1 MMYIVF
7 FIVLLLAELFY
18 FKIADRFNIIDKP
31 NLRSSH
37 TQITLRGGGILFP
50 IAVLLGFGMGYVGW
64 PLSLAVVLVAVV
76 SFVDDIRSLSQL
88 PRLLAHVLAI
98 GLVLYD
104 LEIVVVGWW
113 WLPVVAVVLIGWTNA
128 FNFMDGINGITV
140 LYALVTL
147 VSFRFLPDLEAAV
160 PMLDLMG
167 IACLVF
173 AFFNLRKRAKT
184 FAGDVGSVAMALFL
198 GYYMV
203 KLILSTQKIGYLL
216 FFAVYGI
223 DAVLTIVNR
232 LLKKENMLEAHRSH
246 LYQYLANEKKLPHVG
261 VAMGYAVVQLV
272 VNYCTVYLIQQQAL
286 SLVTFVLILVG
297 MSGVY
302 LGIRYWATRG
312 VNGLID

>member
-1 MMYIVF
+1 MIYIVF

-37 TQITLRGGGILFP
+37 SQITLRGGGILFP

-76 SFVDDIRSLSQL
+76 SFVDDIRPLSQL

-113 WLPVVAVVLIGWTNA
+113 WLPVLAILLIGWTNA

-173 AFFNLRKRAKT
+173 AFFNLRKRANT

-203 KLILSTQKIGYLL
+203 KLILSTQQIGYLL

-232 LLKKENMLEAHRSH
+232 LRKKENILEAHRSH

>member
-1 MMYIVF
+1 MIYILF

-50 IAVLLGFGMGYVGW
+50 IAVELGFGMGYVSW
-64 PLSLAVVLVAVV
+64 PLSLAILLVAVV
-76 SFVDDIRSLSQL
+76 SFIDDIRPLSQF
-88 PRLLAHVLAI
+88 PRLLAHLLAI

-104 LEIVVVGWW
+104 LELIRLGWY
-113 WLPVVAVVLIGWTNA
+113 WLPIVAILLIGWTNA

-140 LYALVTL
+140 LYALVSL
-147 VSFRFLPDLEAAV
+147 VSFRFLPEMVEDV
-160 PMLDLMG
+160 PMLDIMG

-184 FAGDVGSVAMALFL
+184 FAGDVGSVTMALFL

-203 KLILSTQKIGYLL
+203 KLIVATQQIGYLL
-216 FFAVYGI
+216 FFGVYGI
-223 DAVLTIVNR
+223 DAVLTIFNR
-232 LLKKENMLEAHRSH
+232 LRKKENILEAHRSH
-246 LYQYLANEKKLPHVG
+246 LYQYLANEKRLPHAA
-261 VAMGYAVVQLV
+261 VAVGYAVVQLG
-272 VNYCTVYLIQQQAL
+272 VNYSTIYLIQQQAL
-286 SLVTFVLILVG
+286 SLTVFILILIV

-302 LGIRYWATRG
+302 LGIRYWATKG
-312 VNGLID
+312 V

>member
-76 SFVDDIRSLSQL
+76 SFVDDIRPLSQL

-232 LLKKENMLEAHRSH
+232 LRKKENILEAHRSH

>member
-76 SFVDDIRSLSQL
+76 SFVDDIRPLSQL

-104 LEIVVVGWW
+104 LEIVVAGWW
-113 WLPVVAVVLIGWTNA
+113 WLPVVAILLIGWTNA

-203 KLILSTQKIGYLL
+203 KLILSTQQIGYLL

-232 LLKKENMLEAHRSH
+232 LRKKENILEAHRSH

>member
-1 MMYIVF
+1 MEYIILG
-7 FIVLLLAELFY
+7 FILMILIQLY

-50 IAVLLGFGMGYVGW
+50 LAVVLGLGMGYVS
-64 PLSLAVVLVAVV
+64 LVFALAVVLVATV
-76 SFVDDIRSLSQL
+76 SFIDDIRPLSQL
-88 PRLLAHVLAI
+88 PRLLAHVVAI

-104 LEIVVVGWW
+104 LEIIIIGWW
-113 WLPVVAVVLIGWTNA
+113 WLPVVAILLIGWTNA

-140 LYALVTL
+140 LYALVSL
-147 VSFRFLPDLEAAV
+147 VTFRFLPEMVASV
-160 PMLDLMG
+160 PMLDLMS

-173 AFFNLRKRAKT
+173 AYFNLRKRAKT

-203 KLILSTQKIGYLL
+203 QLISTTQQIGYLL

-223 DAVLTIVNR
+223 DALLTIFNR
-232 LLKKENMLEAHRSH
+232 LRKKENILEAHRSH

-261 VAMGYAVVQLV
+261 VAVGYAIVQLA
-272 VNYCTVYLIQQQAL
+272 VNCLTVYLIEQQILTTAVGL
-286 SLVTFVLILVG
+286 LILVA
-297 MSGVY
+297 MIGVY
-302 LGIRYWATRG
+302 LVVRRWATKE
-312 VNGLID
+312 V

>member
-1 MMYIVF
+1 MTYIVF
-7 FIVLLLAELFY
+7 FTVLLLVELFY
-18 FKIADRFNIIDKP
+18 FKMADRYNIIDKP

-50 IAVLLGFGMGYVGW
+50 IAVLLGFGMGYVSGT
-64 PLSLAVVLVAVV
+64 LALAVLLVAVV
-76 SFVDDIRSLSQL
+76 SFVDDIRPLSQL
-88 PRLLAHVLAI
+88 PRLVAHLLAI

-104 LEIVVVGWW
+104 LELITIGWW
-113 WLPVVAVVLIGWTNA
+113 WLPVVAILLIGWTNA

-140 LYALVTL
+140 LYALVSLVGFRYAPTL
-147 VSFRFLPDLEAAV
+147 AADI
-160 PMLDLMG
+160 PMLDLMA

-203 KLILSTQKIGYLL
+203 KLISTTNQIGYLL

-232 LLKKENMLEAHRSH
+232 LRKKENILEAHRSH
-246 LYQYLANEKKLPHVG
+246 LYQYLANEKRLPHVS
-261 VAMGYAVVQLV
+261 VAVGYALVQLV
-272 VNYCTVYLIQQQAL
+272 VNYFTVNLIDKNAL
-286 SLVTFVLILVG
+286 TLGMFFLILVV

-302 LGIRYWATRG
+302 LGARYWTTKK
-312 VNGLID
+312 V

>member
-1 MMYIVF
+1 MIYILF
-7 FIVLLLAELFY
+7 FLVLLLAELFY

-50 IAVLLGFGMGYVGW
+50 IAVVLGFGMGYVSW
-64 PLSLAVVLVAVV
+64 PLSLSILLVAVV
-76 SFVDDIRSLSQL
+76 SFIDDIRPLSQF
-88 PRLLAHVLAI
+88 PRLLAHLLAI

-104 LEIVVVGWW
+104 LELITLGWW
-113 WLPVVAVVLIGWTNA
+113 WLPVVAILLIGWTNA

-140 LYALVTL
+140 LYALVSL
-147 VSFRFLPDLEAAV
+147 VSFRFLPELVEDV
-160 PMLDLMG
+160 PMLDVMG

-203 KLILSTQKIGYLL
+203 KLIVATQQIGYLL

-223 DAVLTIVNR
+223 DAVLTIFNR
-232 LLKKENMLEAHRSH
+232 LRKKENILEAHRSH
-246 LYQYLANEKKLPHVG
+246 LYQYLANEKRLPHVA
-261 VAMGYAVVQLV
+261 VAVGYAVVQLG
-272 VNYCTVYLIQQQAL
+272 VNYSAIYLIQQQAL
-286 SLVTFVLILVG
+286 TLTVFILILIV

-302 LGIRYWATRG
+302 LGIRYWATKE
-312 VNGLID
+312 V

>member
-1 MMYIVF
+1 MMYILF
-7 FIVLLLAELFY
+7 FLVLLLAELFY
-18 FKIADRFNIIDKP
+18 FKIANRFNIIDKP

-50 IAVLLGFGMGYVGW
+50 IAAVLGFGMGYVSW
-64 PLSLAVVLVAVV
+64 PLSLAILLVAVV
-76 SFVDDIRSLSQL
+76 SFIDDIRPLSQL

-104 LEIVVVGWW
+104 LELITLGGW
-113 WLPVVAVVLIGWTNA
+113 WLPVVAILLIGWTNA

-140 LYALVTL
+140 LYALVSL
-147 VSFRFLPDLEAAV
+147 VSFRFLPEMVEDV
-160 PMLDLMG
+160 QMLDIMG

-203 KLILSTQKIGYLL
+203 KLIVATQQIGYLL

-223 DAVLTIVNR
+223 DAILTIFNR
-232 LLKKENMLEAHRSH
+232 LRKKENILEAHRSH
-246 LYQYLANEKKLPHVG
+246 LYQYLANEKRLPHVA
-261 VAMGYAVVQLV
+261 VAVGYAVVQLG
-272 VNYCTVYLIQQQAL
+272 VNYSAIYLIQQQAL
-286 SLVTFVLILVG
+286 SLTVFILILIV
-297 MSGVY
+297 MNGVY
-302 LGIRYWATRG
+302 LSIRNWATKG
-312 VNGLID
+312 V

>member
-1 MMYIVF
+1 MIYIVF

-18 FKIADRFNIIDKP
+18 FKIADWFNIIDKP

-76 SFVDDIRSLSQL
+76 SFVDDIRPLSQL

-113 WLPVVAVVLIGWTNA
+113 WLPVVAVLLIGWTNA

-147 VSFRFLPDLEAAV
+147 VSFRWLPESVNDV
-160 PMLDLMG
+160 PMLDIMAL
-167 IACLVF
+167 ACLVF

-203 KLILSTQKIGYLL
+203 KLILSTQQIGYLL

-232 LLKKENMLEAHRSH
+232 LRKKENILEAHRSH

>member
-1 MMYIVF
+1 MSYIVF

-18 FKIADRFNIIDKP
+18 FKIADRYNIIDKP

-37 TQITLRGGGILFP
+37 TQITLRGGGVLFP
-50 IAVLLGFGMGYVGW
+50 IAVLLGFGMGYVSW
-64 PLSLAVVLVAVV
+64 ALALAVLLVAVV
-76 SFVDDIRSLSQL
+76 SFVDDIRPLSQL
-88 PRLLAHVLAI
+88 PRLLAHLLAI

-104 LEIVVVGWW
+104 LEIVVLGWW
-113 WLPVVAVVLIGWTNA
+113 WLPVVSILLIGWTNA

-140 LYALVTL
+140 LYALVSL
-147 VSFRFLPDLEAAV
+147 VSFRYLPSLVTDI
-160 PMLDLMG
+160 PMLELMG
-167 IACLVF
+167 LACLVF

-203 KLILSTQKIGYLL
+203 KLILSTQQIGYLL

-232 LLKKENMLEAHRSH
+232 LRKKENILEAHRSH
-246 LYQYLANEKKLPHVG
+246 LYQYLANEKRLPHVG
-261 VAMGYAVVQLV
+261 VALGYAVVQLG
-272 VNYCTVYLIQQQAL
+272 VNLLTVYLLEKQLMTIG
-286 SLVTFVLILVG
+286 VFVLILAV

-312 VNGLID
+312 V

>member
-1 MMYIVF
+1 MVYVLF
-7 FIVLLLAELFY
+7 FIVLLLLELFY

-50 IAVLLGFGMGYVGW
+50 IAVVIGFGMGYVS
-64 PLSLAVVLVAVV
+64 LSLTLAIVLVAVV
-76 SFVDDIRSLSQL
+76 SFIDDIRPLSQL
-88 PRLLAHVLAI
+88 PRLLAHVVAI

-104 LEIVVVGWW
+104 LEIVICGWW
-113 WLPVVAVVLIGWTNA
+113 WLPVVAILLIGWTNA

-140 LYALVTL
+140 LYAWVSL
-147 VSFRFLPDLEAAV
+147 VSFRFLPEMVASV
-160 PMLDLMG
+160 PMLDVMS

-203 KLILSTQKIGYLL
+203 KLIITTQQIGYLL

-223 DAVLTIVNR
+223 DAVLTIFNR
-232 LLKKENMLEAHRSH
+232 LRKKENILEAHRSH
-246 LYQYLANEKKLPHVG
+246 LYQYLANEKRLPHVG
-261 VAMGYAVVQLV
+261 VALCYATVQLA
-272 VNYCTVYLIQQQAL
+272 VNCLTVFLIEEKVLTTA
-286 SLVTFVLILVG
+286 VGALILVAMIAG
-297 MSGVY
+297 Y
-302 LGIRYWATRG
+302 LAVRRWATK
-312 VNGLID
+312 VV

>member
-1 MMYIVF
+1 MIYIVF

-76 SFVDDIRSLSQL
+76 SFVDDIRPLSQL

-113 WLPVVAVVLIGWTNA
+113 WLPVLAVLLIGWTNA

-203 KLILSTQKIGYLL
+203 KLILSTQQIGYLL

-223 DAVLTIVNR
+223 DAVLTIVSR
-232 LLKKENMLEAHRSH
+232 LRKKENILEAHRSH

>member
-1 MMYIVF
+1 MGYIVF

-18 FKIADRFNIIDKP
+18 FKIADRYNIIDKP

-50 IAVLLGFGMGYVGW
+50 IAVLLGFGMGYVSVA
-64 PLSLAVVLVAVV
+64 LTVAVVLVAVV
-76 SFVDDIRSLSQL
+76 SFVDDIRPLSQF
-88 PRLLAHVLAI
+88 PRLVAHLLAI

-104 LEIVVVGWW
+104 LEIVALGWW
-113 WLPVVAVVLIGWTNA
+113 LLPVVAVLLIGWTNA

-147 VSFRFLPDLEAAV
+147 VSFRFLPDLEAVV

-173 AFFNLRKRAKT
+173 AFFNVRKRAKT

-203 KLILSTQKIGYLL
+203 KLILSTQQIGYLL

-232 LLKKENMLEAHRSH
+232 LRKKENILEAHRSH

-261 VAMGYAVVQLV
+261 VAMGYAVAQLG
-272 VNYCTVYLIQQQAL
+272 VNCFTMYLIQQQAMTL
-286 SLVTFVLILVG
+286 GVFVLILAV

-302 LGIRYWATRG
+302 LVMRYWATKG
-312 VNGLID
+312 VGK

>member
-1 MMYIVF
+1 MIYILYF
-7 FIVLLLAELFY
+7 TVLLLVELFY

-50 IAVLLGFGMGYVGW
+50 IAVVLGFGMGYVSGA
-64 PLSLAVVLVAVV
+64 LALAVLLVAVV
-76 SFVDDIRSLSQL
+76 SFVDDILPLSQL
-88 PRLLAHVLAI
+88 PRLVAHLLAI

-104 LEIVVVGWW
+104 LELIALGWL
-113 WLPVVAVVLIGWTNA
+113 WLPVVAILLIGWTNA

-140 LYALVTL
+140 LYALVSLVAFRYVPTL
-147 VSFRFLPDLEAAV
+147 VVDV
-160 PMLDLMG
+160 PMLDLMM

-184 FAGDVGSVAMALFL
+184 FAGDVGSIAMALFL

-203 KLILSTQKIGYLL
+203 KLIVATQQIGYLL

-223 DAVLTIVNR
+223 DALLTIFNR
-232 LLKKENMLEAHRSH
+232 LRKKENILEAHRSH
-246 LYQYLANEKKLPHVG
+246 LYQYLANENKLPHVG
-261 VAMGYAVVQLV
+261 VALGYALVQLG
-272 VNYCTVYLIQQQAL
+272 VNSFAIYLIQQEAL
-286 SLVTFVLILVG
+286 TLTIFVFILAV

-302 LGIRYWATRG
+302 LGIRYWATKG
-312 VNGLID
+312 I

>member
-1 MMYIVF
+1 MIYIVF

-50 IAVLLGFGMGYVGW
+50 IAVVLGFGMGYVSW
-64 PLSLAVVLVAVV
+64 FFAVAVVLVATV
-76 SFVDDIRSLSQL
+76 SFIDDIRPLSQL
-88 PRLLAHVLAI
+88 PRLLAHVVAI

-104 LEIVVVGWW
+104 LEIIIIGWW
-113 WLPVVAVVLIGWTNA
+113 WLPVVAILLIGWTNA

-140 LYALVTL
+140 LYALVSL
-147 VSFRFLPDLEAAV
+147 VTFRFLPEMVTSV
-160 PMLDLMG
+160 PMLDVMS

-173 AFFNLRKRAKT
+173 AYFNLRKRAKT

-203 KLILSTQKIGYLL
+203 QLISTTQQIGYLL

-223 DAVLTIVNR
+223 DALLTIFNR
-232 LLKKENMLEAHRSH
+232 LRKKENILEAHRSH
-246 LYQYLANEKKLPHVG
+246 LYQYLANEKRFPHVG
-261 VAMGYAVVQLV
+261 VALGYATVQLA
-272 VNYCTVYLIQQQAL
+272 VNCLTVYLIEQQILTTAVGL
-286 SLVTFVLILVG
+286 LILVA
-297 MSGVY
+297 MIGVY
-302 LGIRYWATRG
+302 LVVRRWATKE
-312 VNGLID
+312 I

>member
-1 MMYIVF
+1 MYILF
-7 FIVLLLAELFY
+7 FLVLLLAELFY
-18 FKIADRFNIIDKP
+18 FKIANRFNIIDKP

-50 IAVLLGFGMGYVGW
+50 IAAVLGFGMGYVSW
-64 PLSLAVVLVAVV
+64 PLSLAILLVAVV
-76 SFVDDIRSLSQL
+76 SFIDDIRPLSQL

-104 LEIVVVGWW
+104 LELITLGGW
-113 WLPVVAVVLIGWTNA
+113 WLPVVAILLIGWTNA

-140 LYALVTL
+140 LYALVSL
-147 VSFRFLPDLEAAV
+147 VSFRFLPEMVEDV
-160 PMLDLMG
+160 QMLDIMG

-203 KLILSTQKIGYLL
+203 KLIVATQQIGYLL

-223 DAVLTIVNR
+223 DAILTIFNR
-232 LLKKENMLEAHRSH
+232 LRKKENILEAHRSH
-246 LYQYLANEKKLPHVG
+246 LYQYLANEKRLPHVA
-261 VAMGYAVVQLV
+261 VAVGYAVVQLG
-272 VNYCTVYLIQQQAL
+272 VNYSAIYLIQQQAL
-286 SLVTFVLILVG
+286 SLTVFILILIV
-297 MSGVY
+297 MNGVY
-302 LGIRYWATRG
+302 LSIRNWATKG
-312 VNGLID
+312 V

>member
-1 MMYIVF
+1 MIYIVF
-7 FIVLLLAELFY
+7 FIVLFLAELFY

-76 SFVDDIRSLSQL
+76 SFVDDIRPLSQL

-113 WLPVVAVVLIGWTNA
+113 WLPVVAVLLIGWTNA

-147 VSFRFLPDLEAAV
+147 VSFRWLPESVNDV
-160 PMLDLMG
+160 PMLDIMAL
-167 IACLVF
+167 ACLVF

-203 KLILSTQKIGYLL
+203 KLILSTQQIGYLL

-232 LLKKENMLEAHRSH
+232 LRKKENILEAHRSH

>member
-1 MMYIVF
+1 MIYILF
-7 FIVLLLAELFY
+7 FLVLLLAELFY

-50 IAVLLGFGMGYVGW
+50 IAVLLGFGMRYVGW

-76 SFVDDIRSLSQL
+76 SFVDDIRPLSQL

-113 WLPVVAVVLIGWTNA
+113 WLPVVAVLLIGWTNA

-203 KLILSTQKIGYLL
+203 KLILSTQQIGYLL

-232 LLKKENMLEAHRSH
+232 LRKKENILEAHRSH

>member
-1 MMYIVF
+1 MIYIVF
-7 FIVLLLAELFY
+7 FIVLLMAELFY

-50 IAVLLGFGMGYVGW
+50 IAVVLGFGMGYVSW
-64 PLSLAVVLVAVV
+64 SLTLAVSLVAVV
-76 SFVDDIRSLSQL
+76 SFVDDIRPLSQL
-88 PRLLAHVLAI
+88 PRLVAHVLAI

-104 LEIVVVGWW
+104 LDLVVLGWW
-113 WLPVVAVVLIGWTNA
+113 WLPVVAILLIGWTNA

-140 LYALVTL
+140 LYALVSL
-147 VSFRFLPDLEAAV
+147 VSFRFLPEMVDDV

-203 KLILSTQKIGYLL
+203 KLIVATQQVGYLL

-223 DAVLTIVNR
+223 DAVLTIFNR
-232 LLKKENMLEAHRSH
+232 LRKRENILEAHRSH
-246 LYQYLANEKKLPHVG
+246 LYQYLANEKRLPHVA
-261 VAMGYAVVQLV
+261 VAVGYAVVQLA
-272 VNYCTVYLIQQQAL
+272 VNYSAIYLIQQQAL
-286 SLVTFVLILVG
+286 SLTVFMLILIV

-302 LGIRYWATRG
+302 LSMRYWATRG
-312 VNGLID
+312 V

>member
-1 MMYIVF
+1 MSYIVF

-50 IAVLLGFGMGYVGW
+50 IAVVLGFGMGYVSW
-64 PLSLAVVLVAVV
+64 SLTLAVSLVAVV
-76 SFVDDIRSLSQL
+76 SFVDDIRPLSQL
-88 PRLLAHVLAI
+88 PRLVAHVLAI

-104 LEIVVVGWW
+104 LEVITLGWW
-113 WLPVVAVVLIGWTNA
+113 WLPVVAILLIGWTNA
-128 FNFMDGINGITV
+128 FNFMDGVNGITV
-140 LYALVTL
+140 LYALVSL
-147 VSFRFLPDLEAAV
+147 VSFRFLPELVDDV
-160 PMLDLMG
+160 PMFDIMG

-203 KLILSTQKIGYLL
+203 RLIITTEQFGYILL
-216 FFAVYGI
+216 FAVYGI

-232 LLKKENMLEAHRSH
+232 LRKKENILEAHRSH
-246 LYQYLANEKKLPHVG
+246 LYQYLANEKRLPHVA
-261 VAMGYAVVQLV
+261 VAVGYAVVQLA
-272 VNYCTVYLIQQQAL
+272 VNYSAIYLIQQQAMTL
-286 SLVTFVLILVG
+286 GVFVLILAV

-312 VNGLID
+312 V

>member
-76 SFVDDIRSLSQL
+76 SFIDDIRPLSQF
-88 PRLLAHVLAI
+88 PRLLAHLLAI

-104 LEIVVVGWW
+104 LELITLGWW
-113 WLPVVAVVLIGWTNA
+113 WLPVVAILLIGWTNA

-140 LYALVTL
+140 LYALVSL
-147 VSFRFLPDLEAAV
+147 VSFRFLPESVNDV
-160 PMLDLMG
+160 PMLDIMAL
-167 IACLVF
+167 ACLVF

-203 KLILSTQKIGYLL
+203 KLILSTQQIGYLL

-232 LLKKENMLEAHRSH
+232 LRKKENILEAHRSH

-302 LGIRYWATRG
+302 MGIRYWATRG

>member
-1 MMYIVF
+1 MIYIVF

-76 SFVDDIRSLSQL
+76 SFVDDIRPLSQL

-113 WLPVVAVVLIGWTNA
+113 WLPVVAILLIGWTNA
-128 FNFMDGINGITV
+128 FNFMDGINWITV

-203 KLILSTQKIGYLL
+203 KLILSTQQIGYLL

-232 LLKKENMLEAHRSH
+232 LRKKENILEAHRSH

>member
-76 SFVDDIRSLSQL
+76 SFVDDIRPLSQL

-113 WLPVVAVVLIGWTNA
+113 WLPVVAVLLIGWTNA

-232 LLKKENMLEAHRSH
+232 LRKKENILEAHRSH

>member
-1 MMYIVF
+1 MEYIILG
-7 FIVLLLAELFY
+7 FILMILIQLY

-50 IAVLLGFGMGYVGW
+50 LAVVLGLGMGYVS
-64 PLSLAVVLVAVV
+64 LVFALAVVLVATV
-76 SFVDDIRSLSQL
+76 SFIDDIRPLSQL
-88 PRLLAHVLAI
+88 PRLLAHVVAI

-104 LEIVVVGWW
+104 LEIIIIGWW
-113 WLPVVAVVLIGWTNA
+113 WLPVVAILLIGWTNA

-140 LYALVTL
+140 LYALVSL
-147 VSFRFLPDLEAAV
+147 VTFRFLPEMVTSV
-160 PMLDLMG
+160 PMLDVMS

-203 KLILSTQKIGYLL
+203 QLISTTQQIGYLL

-223 DAVLTIVNR
+223 DALLTIFNR
-232 LLKKENMLEAHRSH
+232 LRKKENILEAHRSH

-261 VAMGYAVVQLV
+261 VAVGYAIVQLA
-272 VNYCTVYLIQQQAL
+272 VNCLTVYLIEQQILTTAVGL
-286 SLVTFVLILVG
+286 LILVA
-297 MSGVY
+297 MIGVY
-302 LGIRYWATRG
+302 LVVRRWATKE
-312 VNGLID
+312 V